1 MNESWSIGV
10 TINGKEYK
18 VSVSPNETLLDLLRE
33 RLGLV
38 GTKEGCDT
46 GDCGTCT
53 VLVNGKAVNS
63 CLVLAVETN
72 GASVA
77 TIEGMSS
84 GGQLH
89 PLQQAFIDHGAIQCG
104 FCTPGMI
111 ITAKSLLDEEPNPTE
126 SDIRSAIAGN
136 LCRCADYVGI
146 MKAITAGGK
155 ALRGRK

>member
-1 MNESWSIGV
+1 MNEPWSISV
-10 TINGKEYK
+10 TINGEAYK

-46 GDCGTCT
+46 GDCGSCT

-84 GGQLH
+84 DGQLH
-89 PLQQAFIDHGAIQCG
+89 PLQQAFIDHGNIQCG

-111 ITAKSLLDEEPNPTE
+111 MTAKSLLEDEPNPTE
-126 SDIRSAIAGN
+126 ADIRSAIAGN
-136 LCRCADYVGI
+136 LCRCADYVSI
-146 MKAITAGGK
+146 IKATAAAGK

>member
-1 MNESWSIGV
+1 MNEPWSISV
-10 TINGKEYK
+10 TINGEAYK

-46 GDCGTCT
+46 GDCGSCT

-72 GASVA
+72 EASVA

-104 FCTPGMI
+104 FCTPGTIMA
-111 ITAKSLLDEEPNPTE
+111 AKSLLEDKPNPTE
-126 SDIRSAIAGN
+126 EEIQLALAGN
-136 LCRCADYVGI
+136 LCRCADYVSI